1 MRLINSGTDT
11 LLGVPRRA
19 RRAYATT
26 GVLVSTLTLAG
37 CAVSPPPAPQSTETT
52 RSTAA
57 PPLRKTQIIM
67 GIDSIG
73 AGFNPHLLS
82 DLSPVNAAISAL
94 VLPSAFR
101 PVSDPATPTGS
112 RWEMDPTLLVSA
124 DVTNENPFTVT
135 YKIRPEAQW
144 TDNAP
149 IAADDFWYLWRQMVG
164 QPGVVDP
171 AGYDLITGVQSIDG
185 GKQAVV
191 TFSQPYPAWRELFS
205 NILPAHIV
213 KDVPGGF
220 PAGLAR
226 ALPVTGGQFRV
237 ETIDPQRDEILLARN
252 DRYWG
257 PPAKPDLILFRRAG
271 APAALA
277 DSVRNGDTQVA
288 QVHGGSAVFAQLS
301 AIPDVRT
308 ARIMTPRVMQLTLRA
323 SEPKL
328 ADSAVRKAILGMLDV
343 DLLAA
348 VGAGSDNT
356 VSLDQAQIRS
366 PSDPGYVPTAPPA
379 LTRTEALGL
388 LESSGYQIDNDTSA
402 SVTPPPPAPSAPP
415 RPSNGPPEI
424 TRGRI
429 SKEGKQL
436 SLIIGVAANDP
447 TSVAVANTA
456 ADQLRNVGI
465 AATVLALD
473 PVALYR
479 DALVNNRVDALVGWR
494 EAGGNLATLLASR
507 YSCPAL
513 EATPVSTAAAPT
525 ASSDP
530 SVTAQADPGHHGDG
544 AHLDA
549 APQPGAGARRAGA
562 GAVQPD
568 RHLRSQHPVEY
579 RCGAGGYREHQRC
592 AQRRGAAA
600 VGYVHSAADSAGHH
614 DRRRRPECAE
624 CQPFRGGA
632 GRHRRRRWTVGQRR
646 RSSAAPCACSGCPP
660 RPFRPRAGNRW
671 ATHRR
676 GEATT
681 VSTIWAS

>member
-1 MRLINSGTDT
+1 MGSLPPRPDT
-11 LLGVPRRA
+11 LLGVPKRA
-19 RRAYATT
+19 RRARLTA

-52 RSTAA
+52 RSTA
-57 PPLRKTQIIM
+57 PPPMRKTQIIM

-82 DLSPVNAAISAL
+82 DLSAVNAAIGAL

-101 PVSDPATPTGS
+101 PVPDPATPTGS

-149 IAADDFWYLWRQMVG
+149 IAADDFWYLWRQMVS

-191 TFSQPYPAWRELFS
+191 TFSRPYPAWRELFS

-220 PAGLAR
+220 PAGLAS

-237 ETIDPQRDEILLARN
+237 ENVDPQRDEILLARN

-288 QVHGGSAVFAQLS
+288 QVHGGSAAFAQLS

-323 SEPKL
+323 NEPKL

-388 LESSGYQIDNDTSA
+388 LEAAGYQIENDTSA

-415 RPSNGPPEI
+415 RPTNGPPEI

-429 SKEGKQL
+429 SKDGKQL
-436 SLIIGVAANDP
+436 SLVIGVAANDP

-494 EAGGNLATLLASR
+494 EAGGNLPTLLASR

-513 EATPVSTAAAPT
+513 EATAVSTAAAPS

-530 SVTAQADPGHHGDG
+530 SVTARATPATTPTAPSTAPSRAQEPGALVQAPSNLTGICDHSIQSNI
-544 AHLDA
+544 DA
-549 APQPGAGARRAGA
+549 ALAGTANINDVINEIEPRLWNMSTVLPILQDTTIVAAGPSVLNVSLSGSVPVGIVGDAGQWVKTPQ
-562 GAVQPD
+562 
-568 RHLRSQHPVEY
+568 
-579 RCGAGGYREHQRC
+579 
-592 AQRRGAAA
+592 
-600 VGYVHSAADSAGHH
+600 
-614 DRRRRPECAE
+614 
-624 CQPFRGGA
+624 
-632 GRHRRRRWTVGQRR
+632 
-646 RSSAAPCACSGCPP
+646 
-660 RPFRPRAGNRW
+660 
-671 ATHRR
+671 
-676 GEATT
+676 
-681 VSTIWAS
+681 